1 MSVKF
6 SVKITEKHIV
16 DFQLKHGRTQFAG
29 IFGMVATLFCLGVGI
44 WDVINLAIGDS
55 FMWFA
60 CAGILHFFPRQQL
73 KAKAKR
79 QIRSSETFQ
88 HEIEYEFNENGITS
102 RQGEIE
108 VKNEWSVV
116 EKVVST
122 RKSIIVY
129 TSRVRAII
137 FPKEFI
143 GDQYDELITLI
154 RENLP
159 AAKVKIR

>member
-1 MSVKF
+1 M
-6 SVKITEKHIV
+6 
-16 DFQLKHGRTQFAG
+16 
-29 IFGMVATLFCLGVGI
+29 
-44 WDVINLAIGDS
+44 
-55 FMWFA
+55 
-60 CAGILHFFPRQQL
+60 
-73 KAKAKR
+73 
-79 QIRSSETFQ
+79 
-88 HEIEYEFNENGITS
+88 
-102 RQGEIE
+102 
-108 VKNEWSVV
+108 KNEWSVV